1 MARLILSLKLLN
13 ILLFPIVSRLK
24 GDSKNAWLMVIWSQA
39 GGENAAFDVHPHL
52 YPSHLFDYK
61 TLK

>member
-1 MARLILSLKLLN
+1 LKLLN